1 MQKTSEE
8 LNERLVYLKNRV
20 NTLTIECLAAGVI
33 PKIKTGQQMS
43 RETLFRLRTEI
54 ESAIARQENDNDDV
68 GDSETKQKKQLK

>member
-8 LNERLVYLKNRV
+8 LNERLVYLKNRI

-54 ESAIARQENDNDDV
+54 ENVIARQETNKNEIDEI
-68 GDSETKQKKQLK
+68 ETKQKKQIK